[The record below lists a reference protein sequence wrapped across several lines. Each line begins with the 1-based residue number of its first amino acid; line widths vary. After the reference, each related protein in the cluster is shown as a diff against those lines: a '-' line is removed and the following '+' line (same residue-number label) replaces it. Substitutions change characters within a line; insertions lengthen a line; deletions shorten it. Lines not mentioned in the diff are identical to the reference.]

1 MLIVVVWLLLIGSN
15 CILSHLYLCI
25 FFYQTIMFCYG
36 VKVKLVIINCLY
48 PLIMIYMGS
57 IASRKFLMNYL

>member
-36 VKVKLVIINCLY
+36 VEVKPNILNVCL
-48 PLIMIYMGS
+48 PHISFHFVLIE
-57 IASRKFLMNYL
+57 F